1 MTIHLQAVQQWCRA
15 RAAAIGRAADRGE
28 MIVDNFVFPVLLS
41 ALVGLVLLGSG
52 CCDEI
57 TARFGLL
64 VQVRLVGLAPQASR

>member
-41 ALVGLVLLGSG
+41 ESG